1 MKKMNYLTGIFFLS
15 LLFVACDKKDEP
27 TPKLTMTPSSVEVKI
42 SEEATVKVSGGT
54 TPYTVASADTTI
66 ATATVTA
73 SDVKVA
79 GVKEGQTTITVTDKN
94 KVQGSFTVKVT
105 GEE

>member
-1 MKKMNYLTGIFFLS
+1 
-15 LLFVACDKKDEP
+15 
-27 TPKLTMTPSSVEVKI
+27 
-42 SEEATVKVSGGT
+42 
-54 TPYTVASADTTI
+54 VASADTTI

-94 KVQGSFTVKVT
+94 KVQGSFTEKET